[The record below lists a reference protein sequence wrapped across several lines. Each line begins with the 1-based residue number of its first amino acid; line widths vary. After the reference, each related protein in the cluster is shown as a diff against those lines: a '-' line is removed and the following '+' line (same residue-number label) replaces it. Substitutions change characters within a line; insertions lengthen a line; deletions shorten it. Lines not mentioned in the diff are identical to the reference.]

1 MVDHVHS
8 LIIAQLR
15 ERVLAPQLRLGALS
29 SRLGDEGECTAVRL
43 ETMPKE
49 PGMASVM
56 DSCFTQNGVHLLWI
70 VLPPLRR
77 FTRLL
82 ESQLDRSKQDI
93 RDFYRYFDVYTRLLL
108 HDLWRLQHS
117 IPSPESEPS
126 ANLVLTR
133 LDEVVSEDIR
143 RNYPSTTVSERDHL
157 YFEDVPCVF
166 FRGLHS
172 WFIYELPVQER
183 SALHFKTL

>member
-15 ERVLAPQLRLGALS
+15 ERALAPQLRLGALS

-56 DSCFTQNGVHLLWI
+56 DSCFTQNGVHLLSI
-70 VLPPLRR
+70 VLPPLRH

-82 ESQLDRSKQDI
+82 ESQLDRSEQDI

-126 ANLVLTR
+126 ANLILTR

-143 RNYPSTTVSERDHL
+143 RNYSNMTVSERDHL
-157 YFEDVPCVF
+157 YFEDIQNVCVLS
-166 FRGLHS
+166 RVASG
-172 WFIYELPVQER
+172 P
-183 SALHFKTL
+183 

>member
-1 MVDHVHS
+1 
-8 LIIAQLR
+8 
-15 ERVLAPQLRLGALS
+15 
-29 SRLGDEGECTAVRL
+29 
-43 ETMPKE
+43 
-49 PGMASVM
+49 M
-56 DSCFTQNGVHLLWI
+56 DSCFTQNGVHLLSI
-70 VLPPLRR
+70 VLPPLRH

-143 RNYPSTTVSERDHL
+143 RNYPNMTVSERDHL
-157 YFEDVPCVF
+157 YFEDVQNVCVLSRVAF
-166 FRGLHS
+166 MVYLRASCSGAVRSSLQTPLPSFWRGLAEDWNS
-172 WFIYELPVQER
+172 KSASFI
-183 SALHFKTL
+183 

>member
-1 MVDHVHS
+1 
-8 LIIAQLR
+8 
-15 ERVLAPQLRLGALS
+15 
-29 SRLGDEGECTAVRL
+29 
-43 ETMPKE
+43 MPKE

-56 DSCFTQNGVHLLWI
+56 NPCFTQNGVHLLWI
-70 VLPPLRR
+70 VLPPLRK
-77 FTRLL
+77 FTRIL

-93 RDFYRYFDVYTRLLL
+93 RDFYKYFDAYTLLL
-108 HDLWRLQHS
+108 LRDLRRLQHA

-143 RNYPSTTVSERDHL
+143 RNYPSTTVVNETIYILKMYRT
-157 YFEDVPCVF
+157 CVF

-172 WFIYELPVQER
+172 RFIYELPVQER
-183 SALHFKTL
+183 SALHFKSL